1 MIGII
6 LAVIVGIIIG
16 VIFASFYFRAKVEV
30 IAKRLGEEMGQRI
43 FEQRKTE
50 LEKSFEDRYKILF
63 EQWKV
68 DAEKRLREEA
78 EKIGYSIFEQ
88 KKAELERGFE
98 EKYRILFEQWRMKV
112 EKELREDTLAKSRA
126 VLKGKLAEQ
135 FAPFFAGFGYDPHDA
150 RFIGDPV
157 DYIVF
162 DGYTKVKERREDTP
176 IKIVLVEVKTGK
188 AGLTYEQRRI
198 LEGVKRGLVDFKIVE
213 IEQMQP
219 YIIKPPEDNPTSPHH
234 DRSYSNTKI
243 VKIDKFIRS

>member
-1 MIGII
+1 MIEVI

-16 VIFASFYFRAKVEV
+16 VIFALLYFSAK
-30 IAKRLGEEMGQRI
+30 L
-43 FEQRKTE
+43 
-50 LEKSFEDRYKILF
+50 
-63 EQWKV
+63 EQWKI
-68 DAEKRLREEA
+68 E
-78 EKIGYSIFEQ
+78 
-88 KKAELERGFE
+88 
-98 EKYRILFEQWRMKV
+98 V
-112 EKELREDTLAKSRA
+112 EKEIRKDALTRSRA
-126 VLKGKLAEQ
+126 VIKGRLAEQ

-162 DGYTKVKERREDTP
+162 DGYTKVKEGKEDVP

-213 IEQMQP
+213 IEQLQP

>member
-16 VIFASFYFRAKVEV
+16 VIFALLYFSAK
-30 IAKRLGEEMGQRI
+30 L
-43 FEQRKTE
+43 
-50 LEKSFEDRYKILF
+50 
-63 EQWKV
+63 EQWKI
-68 DAEKRLREEA
+68 E
-78 EKIGYSIFEQ
+78 
-88 KKAELERGFE
+88 
-98 EKYRILFEQWRMKV
+98 V
-112 EKELREDTLAKSRA
+112 EKEIRKDALTRSRA
-126 VLKGKLAEQ
+126 VIKGRLAEQ

-162 DGYTKVKERREDTP
+162 DGYTKVKEGKEDVP

-188 AGLTYEQRRI
+188 AGLTYEQRKI

-213 IEQMQP
+213 IEQLQP
-219 YIIKPPEDNPTSPHH
+219 YITKPPEDNPTSPHH

-243 VKIDKFIRS
+243 VKIDKFIKS